1 MPSLAKTSPPR
12 LFAVYRRERLFR
24 RLDEARRGPVIWIA
38 GPPGAGKTSLVA
50 SYLEARKS
58 CGLWYQVDAGDADPA
73 TFFYCLG
80 RAAARAHRGR
90 PLPLLTPECAF
101 DLPGFTRR
109 FFRELGERLPPSSAL
124 VFDNVHE
131 GTRRLAAVLRDGLAH
146 LPERISVL
154 LIGRE
159 EPGAELAR
167 LRATPRL
174 QLVGWEDLRLRPGET
189 ASIARLLRP
198 GRRGLRSLHA
208 RSAGWVAG
216 LVLLLDEGPRTA
228 RRLEIGSREDVFH
241 SLASEILDRMP
252 VETQELLLR
261 TAFLP
266 RLTPGTAEGLSGDPR
281 ARRLLE
287 DLHHQNFFTERKA
300 SPSVTYEYHGLFR
313 EFLLARGRASFSP
326 NEQLRLTRE
335 AARLAEARKESESA
349 FHLYHQAG
357 DTDAAHRLV
366 LRQAPVLLAQG
377 RGRTLET
384 WMESLPGGAAAH
396 PERLFWQG
404 LCHLGG
410 APAEPRRMGPL
421 EDARDLLSLEAG
433 LRTAGRP
440 KHRGRAVPARGPTA
454 RRALLS

>member
-1 MPSLAKTSPPR
+1 MPSLAKTSRPR
-12 LFAVYRRERLFR
+12 LFAVHRRERLFR
-24 RLDEARRGPVIWIA
+24 RLDQAREGPVVWIA

-50 SYLEARKS
+50 SYLEARKRP
-58 CGLWYQVDAGDADPA
+58 GLWYQVDPGDADPA

-80 RAAARAHRGR
+80 RAAGRAHRGR

-101 DLPGFTRR
+101 DLPAFTRR
-109 FFRELGERLPPSSAL
+109 FFRALGERLPPSSTL
-124 VFDNVHE
+124 VFDNIHE
-131 GTRRLAAVLRDGLAH
+131 GTRRLAALFRDGLAD
-146 LPERISVL
+146 LPDRISVL
-154 LIGRE
+154 LLGRE

-167 LRATPRL
+167 LRATRRF
-174 QLVGWEDLRLRPGET
+174 QLVGWEDLRLRPAET
-189 ASIARLLRP
+189 ESIARLLRP
-198 GRRGLRSLHA
+198 RRRAVRSLHA

-228 RRLEIGSREDVFH
+228 QRLDVGSREDVFR

-252 VETQELLLR
+252 LEAQQLLLR

-266 RLTPGTAEGLSGDPR
+266 RLTPGTAEDLSGNPR

-287 DLHHQNFFTERKA
+287 DLHRRNFFTERKA
-300 SPSVTYEYHGLFR
+300 SPDVTYEYHGLFR
-313 EFLLARGRASFSP
+313 EFLLARGRATFSP

-366 LRQAPVLLAQG
+366 VRHAPVLLAQG

-384 WMESLPGGAAAH
+384 WIEALPGGAAAH
-396 PERLFWQG
+396 PETLFWQG

-410 APAEPRRMGPL
+410 APAESRRMGPL
-421 EDARDLLSLEAG
+421 EDARDLLNLEAG
-433 LRTAGRP
+433 LSSPVRP
-440 KHRGRAVPARGPTA
+440 RPRGRTVLARA
-454 RRALLS
+454 